1 MSESSSTSASEES
14 DEELNYSSYLRID
27 ELLELQTPQSE
38 PAQHDELLF
47 IVVHQVSE
55 LWFKELLSELE
66 KVKVDFSAGNA
77 PGAVRTFTRV
87 RRILRVL
94 AAQLEVLET
103 MTPMSFSAFRGLLD
117 TASGFQSMQFRMIE
131 FALGAKRA
139 DVLEYYP
146 DDMAGLD
153 AAKAALVEPS
163 VGNHFYEFLV
173 SAGVEVPTELL
184 EVDPSL
190 SIEPNEQ
197 IQDAVLELYRSE
209 GDLVSLFELM
219 LDVDA
224 GLQEWRYRHV
234 QLVRRTI
241 GDKTGT
247 NGSLGAEFL
256 MRTLF
261 RPVFPDLW
269 AIRHRL

>member
-1 MSESSSTSASEES
+1 MTNSTTANAGDGATSEV
-14 DEELNYSSYLRID
+14 NYASYLRVD
-27 ELLELQTPQSE
+27 ELLALQSPKSD

-55 LWFKELLSELE
+55 LWFKELLSELD
-66 KVKVDFSAGNA
+66 KIKRDFTTGDAA
-77 PGAVRTFTRV
+77 GAVRTFTRV

-103 MTPMSFSAFRGLLD
+103 MTPMSFAAFRGLLD
-117 TASGFQSMQFRMIE
+117 SASGFQSMQFRMIE
-131 FALGAKRA
+131 FSLGAKRA
-139 DVLEYYP
+139 DVLELYP
-146 DDMAGLD
+146 ENMAGLD
-153 AAKAALVEPS
+153 DARKALAAPS
-163 VGNHFYEFLV
+163 VVDHFYRFLE
-173 SAGVEVPTELL
+173 SEGVAVPAELL
-184 EVDPSL
+184 ERDLTAPV
-190 SIEPNEQ
+190 EANELVQ
-197 IQDAVLELYRSE
+197 EAILGLYVSKP
-209 GDLVSLFELM
+209 DLVSLFELM

-241 GDKTGT
+241 GDKSGTG
-247 NGSLGAEFL
+247 GSLGAEFL